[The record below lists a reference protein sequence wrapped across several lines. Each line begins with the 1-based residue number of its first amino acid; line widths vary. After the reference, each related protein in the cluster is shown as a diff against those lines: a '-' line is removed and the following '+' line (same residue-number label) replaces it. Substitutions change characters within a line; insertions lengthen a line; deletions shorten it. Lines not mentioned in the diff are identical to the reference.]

1 MANHTKKTK
10 KNPKQT
16 AFTRF
21 MLIVAFFVLW
31 IGGIG
36 ARLVHL
42 QINQHTELRG
52 KALNQRRDTVKDKQ
66 LRGTIYDRD
75 DHPLAMSLKVK
86 SLVAD
91 PSEIENIEATS
102 KQIAKILNVKT
113 ETILKPLKEG
123 KERNKRFVYLA
134 RKLDDATVKNINEK
148 LETAELKKSDLPRY
162 TGLHWREE
170 QKRSYPHNSLAAQ
183 LIGFSNSEDVGSAGI
198 EQSQETLLHGAVT
211 KTWRD
216 RDRYGRVY
224 DEEEIER
231 EEPKDVV
238 LTISS
243 SIQYKVEQALEK
255 GVKAANAKSGIAIA
269 MNPRTGEILA
279 MANYPSFDPNRY
291 TEFAVENY
299 TNRAVQNMYAPGSV
313 FKIIAFGGALNEN
326 LIKADGEINC
336 GNGVIK
342 MNGRDDIVD
351 KHCHQTISYT
361 DALAVSSNY
370 ATIKT
375 AKLLG
380 NENFFEYSQRFGF
393 GKPTGIEVPAEA
405 KGTVR
410 SPANADSLASMSI
423 GYEVN
428 VTALQTLSAY
438 GTIANDGVRVTPRL
452 IKEIRQDGK
461 AISTTEVETTQVMSA
476 ETAKNLRRMLEKV
489 VTGGTAKRA
498 KLNGYTAGG
507 KTGTAWKYN
516 AALKKY
522 DENKYISSFIGFAP
536 AENPEI
542 VIAVVLDEPQGGAR
556 DGGQVSAPIF
566 REIAESV
573 LPELGIKPDTNIKNE
588 TVADEE
594 IPTETEAATAKK
606 TDKKSVETKKETK
619 KEEEKPWTEKTKEKV
634 AQTQK
639 PKTET
644 KNKSSGK

>member
-1 MANHTKKTK
+1 
-10 KNPKQT
+10 
-16 AFTRF
+16 

-52 KALNQRRDTVKDKQ
+52 KALNQRRDTIKDKQ

-102 KQIAKILNVKT
+102 KQIAKVLNVKT

-123 KERNKRFVYLA
+123 KEKNKRFVFLA
-134 RKLDDATVKNINEK
+134 RKLDDTTVKNINDA
-148 LETAELKKSDLPRY
+148 LETKELKKNDFPKFA
-162 TGLHWREE
+162 GLHWREE
-170 QKRSYPHNSLAAQ
+170 QKRTYTQNASLGPV
-183 LIGFSNSEDVGSAGI
+183 IGFSNTEDVGSAGI
-198 EQSQETLLHGAVT
+198 EQSQETLLHGAVI

-231 EEPKDVV
+231 EASKDVV

-243 SIQYKVEQALEK
+243 SIQYKVEKALEK

-269 MNPRTGEILA
+269 MNPKTGEILA

-291 TEFAVENY
+291 TEFPVENY

-336 GNGVIK
+336 GSGVIE

-351 KHCHQTISYT
+351 KHCHQKISYT

-370 ATIKT
+370 VTVKT
-375 AKLLG
+375 AQLLG
-380 NENFFEYSQRFGF
+380 KEKFFDYSQRFGF
-393 GKPTGIEVPAEA
+393 GKPTGIEIPAEA
-405 KGTVR
+405 RGTVR
-410 SPANADSLASMSI
+410 LPANADSLSSMSI

-428 VTALQTLSAY
+428 VTALQAISAY
-438 GTIANDGVRVTPRL
+438 AAIANDGIRVAPRL

-461 AISTTEVETTQVMSA
+461 VISTTEAETTQVMTA
-476 ETAKNLRRMLEKV
+476 ENAKSLRRMLEEV
-489 VTGGTAKRA
+489 VMNGTAKRA
-498 KLNGYTAGG
+498 KLNGFTVGG

-522 DENKYISSFIGFAP
+522 DENKYVSSFIGFAP

-556 DGGQVSAPIF
+556 DGGQVSAPVF
-566 REIAESV
+566 REIAESI
-573 LPELGIKPDTNIKNE
+573 LPELGIKPDANIKSE

-619 KEEEKPWTEKTKEKV
+619 KEEEKPSTPKTKEKI

>member
-1 MANHTKKTK
+1 MANRTKKSK

-52 KALNQRRDTVKDKQ
+52 KALNQRRDTIKDKQ

-102 KQIAKILNVKT
+102 KQIAKVLNVKT

-123 KERNKRFVYLA
+123 KEKNKRFVFLA
-134 RKLDDATVKNINEK
+134 RKLDDTTVKNINDA
-148 LETAELKKSDLPRY
+148 LETKELKKNDFPKFA
-162 TGLHWREE
+162 GLHWREE
-170 QKRSYPHNSLAAQ
+170 QKRTYTQNASLGPV
-183 LIGFSNSEDVGSAGI
+183 IGFSNTEDVGSAGI
-198 EQSQETLLHGAVT
+198 EQSQETLLHGAVI

-231 EEPKDVV
+231 EASKDVV

-243 SIQYKVEQALEK
+243 SIQYKVEKALEK

-269 MNPRTGEILA
+269 MNPKTGEILA

-291 TEFAVENY
+291 TEFPVENY

-336 GNGVIK
+336 GSGVIE

-351 KHCHQTISYT
+351 KHCHQKISYT

-370 ATIKT
+370 VTVKT
-375 AKLLG
+375 AQLLG
-380 NENFFEYSQRFGF
+380 KEKFFDYSQRFGF
-393 GKPTGIEVPAEA
+393 GKPTGIEIPAEA
-405 KGTVR
+405 RGTVR
-410 SPANADSLASMSI
+410 LPANADSLSSMSI

-428 VTALQTLSAY
+428 VTALQAISAY
-438 GTIANDGVRVTPRL
+438 AAIANDGIRVAPRL

-461 AISTTEVETTQVMSA
+461 VISTTEAETTQVMTA
-476 ETAKNLRRMLEKV
+476 ENAKSLRRMLEEV
-489 VTGGTAKRA
+489 VMNGTAKRA
-498 KLNGYTAGG
+498 KLNGFTVGG

-522 DENKYISSFIGFAP
+522 DENKYVSSFIGFAP

-556 DGGQVSAPIF
+556 DGGQVSAPVF
-566 REIAESV
+566 REIAESI
-573 LPELGIKPDTNIKNE
+573 LPELGIKPDANIKSE

-619 KEEEKPWTEKTKEKV
+619 KEEEKPSTPKTKEKI

>member
-1 MANHTKKTK
+1 MANRTIKSK

-42 QINQHTELRG
+42 QINQHAELRG
-52 KALNQRRDTVKDKQ
+52 KALNQRRDTIKEKQ

-91 PSEIENIEATS
+91 PSEIENVEAVS
-102 KQIAKILNVKT
+102 KQIAKVLNVKT

-123 KERNKRFVYLA
+123 KERNKRFVFLA

-148 LETAELKKSDLPRY
+148 LETAELKKNDLPKY

-183 LIGFSNSEDVGSAGI
+183 IVGFSNGEDVGSAGI

-269 MNPRTGEILA
+269 MNPKTGEILA

-336 GNGVIK
+336 GSGVIK

-380 NENFFEYSQRFGF
+380 NEKFFDYSQKFGF

-405 KGTVR
+405 RGTAR
-410 SPANADSLASMSI
+410 LPANADSLASMAI

-428 VTALQTLSAY
+428 VTALQAISAY
-438 GTIANDGVRVTPRL
+438 SAIANDGIRVSPRL

-461 AISTTEVETTQVMSA
+461 KISTNEVETTQVMSA
-476 ETAKNLRRMLEKV
+476 ENAKSLRRMLEKV
-489 VTGGTAKRA
+489 ITNGTAKRA
-498 KLNGYTAGG
+498 KLNGFTAGG

-522 DENKYISSFIGFAP
+522 DENKYVSSFIGFAP
-536 AENPEI
+536 ADNPEI

-573 LPELGIKPDTNIKNE
+573 LPELGIKPDANIKNE
-588 TVADEE
+588 AVADED
-594 IPTETEAATAKK
+594 IPTETETTATKK
-606 TDKKSVETKKETK
+606 TDKKSVESKKETK
-619 KEEEKPWTEKTKEKV
+619 KEEKPSSTEKKQTTEKPKI
-634 AQTQK
+634 
-639 PKTET
+639 ET